1 MCCTNTGTLVALF
14 YIIIIIKLIIHTKLV
29 LGKILLFFFCMD
41 EKFYL
46 TLKYSIIR
54 KTRLKVTNPEQ
65 TSEGKIH
72 FFFTRKNE
80 IKSNYMQ
87 LNL

>member
-1 MCCTNTGTLVALF
+1 
-14 YIIIIIKLIIHTKLV
+14 
-29 LGKILLFFFCMD
+29 MD

-46 TLKYSIIR
+46 TIKYSIIR